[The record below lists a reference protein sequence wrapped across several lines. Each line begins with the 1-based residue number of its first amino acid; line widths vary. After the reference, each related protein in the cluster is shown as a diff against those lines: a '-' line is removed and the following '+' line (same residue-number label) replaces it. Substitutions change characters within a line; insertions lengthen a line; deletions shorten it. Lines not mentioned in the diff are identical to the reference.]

1 MAKYKN
7 DKEAFAAGLFS
18 NSLDRYYIP
27 EFVTHLGL
35 RKTAYD
41 IFRMVYFY
49 TDQCL
54 NGGYVSYT
62 KMEIAIGLGVSL
74 TTVNRAFLSLLNRGL
89 IIREMVQRDGRVRPG
104 YRVDKEDIWR
114 RIEAVEKE
122 RCTAAIYKAPSE
134 RELAPKV
141 TEGECGTG
149 ESAITTLAEAEL
161 SHSPSTTKG
170 GPRLAAARSPHGSG
184 TLSSIHSRSA
194 ASLPPREGGFKG
206 R

>member
-7 DKEAFAAGLFS
+7 NKEAFAAGLFS

-35 RKTAYD
+35 RNTAYD
-41 IFRMVYFY
+41 IFRMIYFY

-89 IIREMVQRDGRVRPG
+89 IICEMVQRDGRVRPG
-104 YRVDKEDIWR
+104 YRVDKDDIWR

-122 RCTAAIYKAPSE
+122 RCPLRQDKPDTSPEE
-134 RELAPKV
+134 R
-141 TEGECGTG
+141 GN
-149 ESAITTLAEAEL
+149 
-161 SHSPSTTKG
+161 
-170 GPRLAAARSPHGSG
+170 
-184 TLSSIHSRSA
+184 
-194 ASLPPREGGFKG
+194 SLRQDKHDTSLWEGGFKG

>member
-7 DKEAFAAGLFS
+7 NKEAFAAGLFS

-89 IIREMVQRDGRVRPG
+89 IIREMVQRNGRVRPG
-104 YRVDKEDIWR
+104 YRVDKDDIWR

-122 RCTAAIYKAPSE
+122 RCAAAIYKAPSE
-134 RELAPKV
+134 RELAPKA
-141 TEGECGTG
+141 TEGERGTS
-149 ESAITTLAEAEL
+149 EYAITTLAEAEL
-161 SHSPSTTKG
+161 SQAPSTTKG
-170 GPRLAAARSPHGSG
+170 GP
-184 TLSSIHSRSA
+184 
-194 ASLPPREGGFKG
+194 PPSQRETSKGGDDLCHE
-206 R
+206 